1 MLRTITRTV
10 ALAPLF
16 AAAVQAFT
24 VWPFKEKR
32 FKFEGLIDAGSLG
45 LEDLTG
51 SIVGFG
57 DWNGDQSW
65 V

>member
-1 MLRTITRTV
+1 
-10 ALAPLF
+10 
-16 AAAVQAFT
+16 VQAFT

-45 LEDLTG
+45 LEDLAG
-51 SIVGFG
+51 SIIGFG

-65 V
+65 VYRYTMAFYLVELTC